1 LAWSKP
7 GRTLLR
13 ERRPHEHNRVT
24 TVELFF
30 DLVFAFAITQISHF
44 LLAHFTPLGALQTAI
59 LMLAVWWAW
68 VFTAWI
74 TNWLD
79 PEQTAVR
86 LMLFALM
93 IVGLLLSTSI
103 PKAFED
109 RLLGSRGLA
118 FALAY
123 AAMQVGRSSFFL
135 FAVPKSETA
144 HRRNFIRILSWLSA
158 SAIFWIAGGISD
170 GEIRIGLWLVALLIE
185 YAGPAMRFRIPILG
199 ASLTQDW
206 IVDGGHMAER
216 CAGFIIIALGESIVV
231 TGATFADAA
240 WTGATIAAGLIAL
253 IGSIA
258 MWWIYFHIGAEAGSE
273 HISHAEDTGRFA
285 RLAYTYL
292 HLPIVAGIVVSAVGD
307 ELLLAHPDG
316 HSGIR
321 EILNLIGGPLLYL
334 AGVILFKRAIRGH
347 LQPSH
352 LAGIGSFVVLT
363 PFAHLLTALV
373 LSAATTAIMLIVA
386 IWEAMSLGPNRA
398 PSADTAINRT

>member
-1 LAWSKP
+1 LARSKH
-7 GRTLLR
+7 GGTLLR

-30 DLVFAFAITQISHF
+30 DLVFVFAITQISHF
-44 LLAHFTPLGALQTAI
+44 LLAHFTLLGALQSAI
-59 LMLAVWWAW
+59 LMLAVWWVW

-79 PEQTAVR
+79 PDQTAVR

-93 IVGLLLSTSI
+93 VAGLLLSTSI
-103 PKAFED
+103 PLAFE
-109 RLLGSRGLA
+109 GKGFEGRGLA
-118 FALAY
+118 FALAFS
-123 AAMQVGRSSFFL
+123 AMQVGRSVFFVC
-135 FAVPKSETA
+135 AVPKSETR
-144 HRRNFIRILSWLSA
+144 HRRNFIRISAWLGA
-158 SAIFWIAGGISD
+158 SAVFWIAGGIMS
-170 GEIRIGLWLVALLIE
+170 GEARIGLWLVALLIE
-185 YAGPAMRFRIPILG
+185 YTGPAMRFRIPVLG
-199 ASLTQDW
+199 ASSTADW
-206 IVDGGHMAER
+206 LVEGGHMAER

-240 WTGATIAAGLIAL
+240 WSAATVSAFLVAL

-258 MWWIYFHIGAEAGSE
+258 MWWIYFHRGAEAGSE
-273 HISHAEDTGRFA
+273 HASKAEDTGSFA

-321 EILNLIGGPLLYL
+321 EIIGLIGGPLVYL
-334 AGVILFKRAIRGH
+334 AGVVLFKRSIRGH

-352 LAGIGSFVVLT
+352 LAGIGLFVVLT
-363 PFAHLLTALV
+363 PFAYLLTPLT
-373 LSAATTAIMLIVA
+373 LSAATTAILLIVA
-386 IWEAMSLGPNRA
+386 GWEAVSLGA
-398 PSADTAINRT
+398 KPSQPEATST

>member
-1 LAWSKP
+1 
-7 GRTLLR
+7 
-13 ERRPHEHNRVT
+13 
-24 TVELFF
+24 VELFF
-30 DLVFAFAITQISHF
+30 DLVFVFAITQISHF
-44 LLAHFTPLGALQTAI
+44 LLAHFTPLGALQSAI
-59 LMLAVWWAW
+59 LMLAVWWVW

-93 IVGLLLSTSI
+93 VAGVLLSTSI
-103 PKAFED
+103 PKAFE
-109 RLLGSRGLA
+109 GNAFEGRGLA

-123 AAMQVGRSSFFL
+123 AAMQVGRSAFFL
-135 FAVPKSETA
+135 FSVPKSETG
-144 HRRNFIRILSWLSA
+144 HRRNFIRILAWLSV
-158 SAIFWIAGGISD
+158 SAVFWIAGGIAG

-185 YAGPAMRFRIPILG
+185 YVGPAMRFRIPVLG
-199 ASLTQDW
+199 ASLTADW
-206 IVDGGHMAER
+206 IVEGGHMAER
-216 CAGFIIIALGESIVV
+216 CAGFIIIALGESVVV

-240 WTGATIAAGLIAL
+240 WTATTMAAFLISL
-253 IGSIA
+253 HGSIA

-273 HISHAEDTGRFA
+273 HISKAEDTGRFA

-316 HSGIR
+316 HSGVP
-321 EILNLIGGPLLYL
+321 EILSMIGGPLLYL

-352 LAGIGSFVVLT
+352 LAGIGLFVILT
-363 PFAHLLTALV
+363 PFAHLLTPLALFT
-373 LSAATTAIMLIVA
+373 AATAIMLIVA
-386 IWEAMSLGPNRA
+386 IWEAISLGRN
-398 PSADTAINRT
+398 SA